1 MSIKQFF
8 KSKEITN
15 FHLRVLQ
22 FMVILQVI
30 VGILLITLELLTLK
44 K

>member
-8 KSKEITN
+8 KGKEITN
-15 FHLRVLQ
+15 FHLRLLQ

-44 K
+44 N